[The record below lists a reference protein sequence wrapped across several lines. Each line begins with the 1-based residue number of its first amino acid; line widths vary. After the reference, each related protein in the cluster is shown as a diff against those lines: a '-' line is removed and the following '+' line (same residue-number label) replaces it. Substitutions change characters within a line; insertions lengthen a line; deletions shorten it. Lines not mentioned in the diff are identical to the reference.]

1 MKVKIRAKILFAA
14 TLAVGVAAL
23 QAPLGALADVS
34 FTTQAS
40 WRILNVPYQHQTHG
54 LSCEAAALQMA
65 LQYQGISVSQDAILN
80 VMGIDWRAPYWDSAG
95 NMHWGDPY
103 TNFVG
108 NPDGAERNFTG
119 YGTYYPT
126 VVRAAQRFGGTVV
139 QSGEGIPAST
149 LYQALMN
156 GQPVVAWGSF
166 DWKFHNVSHYTAFDG
181 RYVQFG
187 APYEHTITLAGVT
200 SDYVLVNNPWYGV
213 QWIAKPTF
221 EAAYATF
228 NRMAV
233 IMGGSGSAPPVPSS
247 TTAYSG
253 TTPVP
258 QDSYRPLPPTRI
270 LDTRYG
276 TGGTRA
282 PIGPSSARDV
292 QVTGAGGVPSA
303 GVSSVV
309 LNVTVTNTTSDG
321 FLTVYPA
328 GRPLPTASNLNWRA
342 TQTVPNLVTVPVG
355 ANGKVTLFNGFGS
368 TDAIVDVQGWYG
380 PSDPTTRDGLYNG
393 VAPARL
399 LDTRF
404 GTGAGGRVGPLGQ
417 GQTIRVQATGRGY
430 VPASGVSAV
439 VLNVTATEPTSNSYL
454 TVFPTGSSVPNASNL
469 NFVAGATIPNRVI
482 VPVGSGGGV
491 NIFNGWGKVHVVV
504 DIGGWFSDSSNTVG
518 GSRFVALEPQRILDT
533 RGGFGQFPPGGTAT
547 IKLTDPAA
555 MGITAVVMNA
565 TVTNTTAWSYLIA
578 WPDNLGRPLASDLN
592 YADHRTVPNL
602 VVTKLGSDGGISLYN
617 GNGSMHLILDL
628 DGYYGPV
635 VVP

>member
-1 MKVKIRAKILFAA
+1 MIRAKILFAA
-14 TLAVGVAAL
+14 TLALGIAAL
-23 QAPLGALADVS
+23 QAPLGVFANLS
-34 FTTQAS
+34 FKTQAG
-40 WRILNVPYQHQTHG
+40 WRLLNVPYQHQTHG

-80 VMGIDWRAPYWDSAG
+80 VMAIDWRPPYWDSAG

-126 VVRAAQRFGGTVV
+126 VVRAAQQFGGSVV

-166 DWKFHNVSHYTAFDG
+166 DWMFHLVTHYTAFDG

-187 APYEHTITLAGVT
+187 SPYEHTVTLAGVT
-200 SDYVLVNNPWYGV
+200 SDYVLVNNPWFGI

-228 NRMAV
+228 NNMAV
-233 IMGGSGSAPPVPSS
+233 IMGASAMASPVPSS
-247 TTAYSG
+247 TSTYNG

-258 QDSYRPLPPTRI
+258 QDSYRPLQPTRI

-276 TGGTRA
+276 TGGVNR
-282 PIGPSSARDV
+282 PLGPSTGLDV
-292 QVTGAGGVPSA
+292 QVAGAGGVPSS

-309 LNVTVTNTTSDG
+309 LNVTVTNTTSDS
-321 FLTVYPA
+321 FLTVYPT
-328 GRPLPTASNLNWRA
+328 GSSLPNASNLNWAAR
-342 TQTVPNLVTVPVG
+342 QTVPNLVTVPVG
-355 ANGKVTLFNGFGS
+355 AGGKVTLFNGFGS
-368 TDAIVDVQGWYG
+368 TDVIVDVQGWYG
-380 PSDPTTRDGLYNG
+380 PSAPTTRDGLYNG

-404 GTGAGGRVGPLGQ
+404 GTGTGTHVGPLGQ
-417 GQTIRVQATGRGY
+417 GQTIRVQATGRGN
-430 VPASGVSAV
+430 VPGSGVSAV
-439 VLNVTATEPTSNSYL
+439 VLNVTATEPTANSYL
-454 TVFPTGSSVPNASNL
+454 TVFPTGSAVPNASNL

-491 NIFNGWGKVHVVV
+491 SIFNGWGQVHVVV
-504 DIGGWFSDSSNTVG
+504 DIGGWFSDATNTVG

-533 RGGFGQFPPGGTAT
+533 RGGFGSFPSGSTAT

-578 WPDNLGRPLASDLN
+578 WPDNTGRPLASDLN

-602 VVTKLGSDGGISLYN
+602 VVTKLGSDGGVSLYN
-617 GNGSMHLILDL
+617 AAGYANLILDL

-635 VVP
+635 TVP

>member
-1 MKVKIRAKILFAA
+1 MELKIRARVLFAA
-14 TLAVGVAAL
+14 TLALGIAAL
-23 QAPLGALADVS
+23 QAPLSAFAQVS

-40 WRILNVPYQHQTHG
+40 WRILSVPYQHQTHG

-65 LQYQGISVSQDAILN
+65 LQYQGIFVSQDSILN
-80 VMGIDWRAPYWDSAG
+80 VMGIDWRPPYWDIFG

-108 NPDGAERNFTG
+108 NPDGAERNLTG

-126 VVRAAQRFGGTVV
+126 VVHAAQHFGGSVV
-139 QSGEGIPAST
+139 QAGEGIPAST
-149 LYQALMN
+149 LYQALAN

-166 DWKFHNVSHYTAFDG
+166 DWTFHQVSHYVAFDG
-181 RYVQFG
+181 RTVQFG
-187 APYEHTITLAGVT
+187 SPYEHTITLAGVT
-200 SDYVLVNNPWYGV
+200 TDYVLVNNPWFGV

-233 IMGGSGSAPPVPSS
+233 IMGGRGSAPPAPSS
-247 TTAYSG
+247 TSTYTG

-276 TGGTRA
+276 TGSVKA
-282 PIGPSSARDV
+282 PLGPSGTRDV
-292 QVTGAGGVPSA
+292 QVTGAGGVPGS

-309 LNVTVTNTTSDG
+309 LNVTVTDTTSDS
-321 FLTVYPA
+321 FLTVYPT
-328 GRPLPTASNLNWRA
+328 GGSVPNASNLNWIAR
-342 TQTVPNLVTVPVG
+342 QTVPNLVTVPVG
-355 ANGKVTLFNGFGS
+355 AGGKVTLFNGFGS

-380 PSDPTTRDGLYNG
+380 PSIPTTRDGLYNG
-393 VAPARL
+393 VTPARL
-399 LDTRF
+399 LDTRY
-404 GTGAGGRVGPLGQ
+404 GTGTGTHVGPLGQ
-417 GQTIRVQATGRGY
+417 GQTIRVQATGRGN
-430 VPASGVSAV
+430 VPGSGVSAV
-439 VLNVTATEPTSNSYL
+439 VLNVTVTEPTSNGYL
-454 TVFPTGSSVPNASNL
+454 TVFPTGSAVPNASNL

-482 VPVGSGGGV
+482 VPVGTGGGV
-491 NIFNGWGKVHVVV
+491 NIFNGWGQVHVVV
-504 DIGGWFSDSSNTVG
+504 DIGGWFTDASATVG
-518 GSRFVALEPQRILDT
+518 GSRFVALSPQRILDT
-533 RGGFGQFPPGGTAT
+533 RGGFGAFPSGGTAT

-578 WPDNLGRPLASDLN
+578 WPDTSGRPLASDLN

-617 GNGSMHLILDL
+617 AAGDANLILDL

-635 VVP
+635 SVP